1 MSGQLRQ
8 RSVSLRNT
16 LPRFTVPD
24 RARRSVCFRLVR
36 ATNTSSVTP
45 RIPAFGD
52 WVRAI
57 RIDRARRRC
66 RRNIDRTAI
75 DEHRVVHPWNLARKQ
90 AGIAVKTSSPLRRE
104 VVARDRDR
112 PVDRTRRRYARIL
125 ESLTRWLHKGVEFV
139 AAKHSWNVRRS
150 AGRALWRCAIGWLR
164 IGWRRGIGR
173 RWGGVERDSR
183 RHVLRLVG
191 VRVSRTSRYNN
202 EECIDELFHA
212 VVLSVIKPRF
222 ARLVSSDASAAF
234 PPREP
239 VTVGF
244 AAGVAP
250 KKPMVVAVNAWVM
263 LAR

>member
-36 ATNTSSVTP
+36 ATNTSGVTP

-139 AAKHSWNVRRS
+139 AAKHSWNVRRAQVGHSGDAPSGGSASGGGAAS
-150 AGRALWRCAIGWLR
+150 AGDGVVSNVTADDTSCGW
-164 IGWRRGIGR
+164 
-173 RWGGVERDSR
+173 
-183 RHVLRLVG
+183 
-191 VRVSRTSRYNN
+191 
-202 EECIDELFHA
+202 
-212 VVLSVIKPRF
+212 SVC
-222 ARLVSSDASAAF
+222 ASAEQA
-234 PPREP
+234 
-239 VTVGF
+239 VTTTKSV
-244 AAGVAP
+244 
-250 KKPMVVAVNAWVM
+250 
-263 LAR
+263 